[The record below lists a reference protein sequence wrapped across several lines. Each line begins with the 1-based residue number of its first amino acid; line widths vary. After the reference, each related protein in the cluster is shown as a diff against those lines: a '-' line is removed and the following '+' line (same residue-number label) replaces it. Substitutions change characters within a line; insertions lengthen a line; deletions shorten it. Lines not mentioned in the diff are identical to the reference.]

1 MRIIGIIPARG
12 GSKGILRK
20 NLQEIAGIPLV
31 GRKIIQA
38 KESACTEVW
47 VSTDDQEIANVSLD
61 YGAEVINRPKSLS
74 TDESSTDE
82 MLMHSIEQFQC
93 DDQDILVLLQ
103 PTSPL
108 LKLASV
114 NVVINRLLQNSDLNS
129 VITIKVGHPFMWKN
143 EEKSLWDPDGHTRQ
157 HRPRRQDLG
166 IGGWETGGC
175 YAIRAKSLREQHV
188 RYPSPTGTVNV
199 TYLEAI
205 DIDTDDDLEI
215 VRQMPGPILEETLKG
230 DTTR

>member
-20 NLQEIAGIPLV
+20 NLQELAGIPLV

-38 KESACTEVW
+38 KESECTEVW

-61 YGAEVINRPKSLS
+61 YGAAVINRPKSLS

-93 DDQDILVLLQ
+93 DDHDILVLLQ

-114 NVVINRLLQNSDLNS
+114 NEVINKLLLNSDLNS
-129 VITIKVGHPFMWKN
+129 VITIKAGHPFMWKN
-143 EEKSLWDPDGHTRQ
+143 EQKSLWNPDGHTRQ

-205 DIDTDDDLEI
+205 DIDTNDDLEV
-215 VRQMPGPILEETLKG
+215 VRQMPISILAETLKG
-230 DTTR
+230 DTTQ